1 MLGLAQGLEL
11 SCPTLNKLRRVTTG
25 RLEVEGPCV
34 SLEPS
39 EVFALTIAATAV
51 RAEPVAGVAGALVA
65 PGVIVTVL
73 LTAVRTSVTLVD
85 I

>member
-1 MLGLAQGLEL
+1 M
-11 SCPTLNKLRRVTTG
+11 
-25 RLEVEGPCV
+25 